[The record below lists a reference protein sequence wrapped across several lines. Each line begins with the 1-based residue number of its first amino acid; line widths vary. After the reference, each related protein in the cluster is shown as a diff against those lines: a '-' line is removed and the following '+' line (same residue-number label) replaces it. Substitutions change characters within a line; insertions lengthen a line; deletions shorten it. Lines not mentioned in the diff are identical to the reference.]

1 MSPSPG
7 KPSRLV
13 LLPLILALLVPALL
27 LFFVRGPLRALHGE
41 GGDFATPYVA
51 AVRLLQAHDP
61 YDPLNFNRDLGSRGG
76 PSDALGPS
84 SQRAVYPPTTLLL
97 LAPFALVR
105 WPAALALY
113 VLLCSAGTLVLI
125 WRLARLLGP
134 LNRRS
139 PRSRGVVFA
148 AFALALAP
156 IHTAIGLGNLSA
168 VALLGCGFALLA
180 AESREDVAAGCLLA
194 VALCLKPTTAAA
206 VLLLFLLLRRWR
218 ALGACALA
226 CLLALAA
233 TAVIVRPLDPIWQQ
247 HYLDNLRY
255 QVGAEGAASFTGAY
269 ADTVNLQTPLF
280 LLLHRPP
287 LQLSAQQVDLLAW
300 AIAAAFAL
308 LWLVLCLRKRL
319 LSGAWS
325 WLAVASLCII
335 GLLPIYQRNYSVGL
349 VLFVLLWAFQ
359 ALPAGAAR
367 IALGLCACLLVP
379 GRSLLTH
386 FVEPH
391 LDPAFA
397 AGPIWH
403 GVILSYVTW
412 TLVLLVC
419 LMLYQI
425 AIQAA
430 APPSPSTADAG

>member
-1 MSPSPG
+1 MRRYPG
-7 KPSRLV
+7 KLSRLA
-13 LLPLILALLVPALL
+13 ILALFLAALL
-27 LFFVRGPLRALHGE
+27 FLVRGPLRALRSE

-105 WPAALALY
+105 WRAALALY

-134 LNRRS
+134 WSSRS
-139 PRSRGVVFA
+139 LVFA

-168 VALLGCGFALLA
+168 LALLGCGFALLA
-180 AESREDVAAGCLLA
+180 AEERADLAAGCFLA
-194 VALCLKPTTAAA
+194 LALCLKPTTAAA

-233 TAVIVRPLDPIWQQ
+233 TAVIVRPIDPIWQQ

-280 LLLHRPP
+280 LLLHRAP
-287 LQLSAQQVDLLAW
+287 LQLSAQLVDFIAW
-300 AIAAAFAL
+300 AIAAALAL
-308 LWLVLCLRKRL
+308 LWLLLCLRKRL

-359 ALPAGAAR
+359 ALSAGSAR
-367 IALGLCACLLVP
+367 SALGLCTGLLVP

-391 LDPAFA
+391 LTPAIA

-425 AIQAA
+425 AIQ
-430 APPSPSTADAG
+430 PPAQLSSADAG